1 MNIHITIP
9 GEPKGK
15 ERPRYSS
22 KSKTVYTPAKTE
34 NYEKL
39 IADTYKAEYGNLKF
53 LAGEPLEMRILA

>member
-39 IADTYKAEYGNLKF
+39 IADTYKAEYGDLKF
-53 LAGEPLEMRILA
+53 SAG

>member
-1 MNIHITIP
+1 MNVHITIP

-39 IADTYKAEYGNLKF
+39 IADTYKAAASPTRHTEGTYF
-53 LAGEPLEMRILA
+53 TSI